1 MSLKYTGRGRH
12 LVGIPA
18 ADLSEAEVAALA
30 VQRGLAVS
38 ELTERLVRS
47 GLYKPAKEK

>member
-1 MSLKYTGRGRH
+1 MSLKYVGQGRH

-18 ADLSEAEVAALA
+18 ADLSGAEVAALA
-30 VQRGLAVS
+30 VQRGVAAS
-38 ELTERLVRS
+38 ELTERLIRS